1 MTTLITGGNGFL
13 GTALKKHFP
22 TAVCPRSKDYD
33 LVSQERCRFLFWQ
46 YNPDVVIHLAATV
59 GGIGANKAN
68 PGRFCYENLM
78 MGANVVEGC
87 HKYGVSKLVVTSTI
101 CSYPMMT
108 PVPFKEEDL
117 WNGFPSSYPES
128 TNAPYG
134 LAKKLIMVLGQGYR
148 EQYGL
153 NAITLLIVNLYGPN
167 DHFDL
172 ENSHVIPA
180 MIRKFHAAKVNKYPE
195 VFLWGDGSPTRE
207 FLYVEDAA
215 EAISLAT
222 EKYEGKE
229 PINIGSGM
237 EISMSELANQIRVVV
252 GYEGEIIWDKSKPNG
267 QPRRCLDV
275 SRAKSAI
282 GWEAKTPFS
291 EGLKKTYEW
300 YVNNRKATRVTCVHG
315 NTAEVEKGG
324 YTGFGTIYPCR
335 CTFSA
340 TSDGH
345 VHPEDGLT
353 IQKE

>member
-13 GTALKKHFP
+13 DTALKAHFP
-22 TAVCPRSKDYD
+22 GATCPRSSDFD
-33 LVSQERCRFLFWQ
+33 LVNQVQCDKMFWTH
-46 YNPDVVIHLAATV
+46 NPDVVIHLAATV

-78 MGANVVEGC
+78 MGANVVEC
-87 HKYGVSKLVVTSTI
+87 CRKYGVKKLVVTSTI

-117 WNGFPSSYPES
+117 WNGPVEP

-153 NAITLLIVNLYGPN
+153 NVVTLLVVNLYGPG
-167 DHFDL
+167 DHFDM

-180 MIRKFHAAKVNKYPE
+180 MIRKFHQAKINKYQE
-195 VFLWGDGSPTRE
+195 VVLWGDGSPTRE

-215 EAISLAT
+215 EAVSLAT

-237 EISMSELANQIRVVV
+237 EISMSELANQIRDVV
-252 GYEGEIIWDKSKPNG
+252 GYEGEIFWDKTRPNG

-275 SRAKSAI
+275 SKARSAI
-282 GWEAKTPFS
+282 GWEAKTPFH

-300 YVNNRKATRVTCVHG
+300 YVKNRKATRITCVHG

-345 VHPEDGLT
+345 VHPKDGLT
-353 IQKE
+353 IQ